1 MHLVMSLSP
10 VELVKEGL
18 CLTKD
23 LQPAVRN
30 TILINGYIDKHRSCH
45 MSVEYDE
52 RKRDCIKSQCPSCPG
67 CPYART
73 YFDLLPV

>member
-23 LQPAVRN
+23 LQPAVRIR
-30 TILINGYIDKHRSCH
+30 ILINYIIDK
-45 MSVEYDE
+45 Y
-52 RKRDCIKSQCPSCPG
+52 
-67 CPYART
+67 
-73 YFDLLPV
+73 

>member
-23 LQPAVRN
+23 LQPAVRIR
-30 TILINGYIDKHRSCH
+30 ILINYIIDKYWGCH
-45 MSVEYDE
+45 MSVKHDE
-52 RKRDCIKSQCPSCPG
+52 RQRDCIES
-67 CPYART
+67 
-73 YFDLLPV
+73 